1 MPYFSVKLCLGV
13 NSYNLYMCFQFMQ
26 LCYHSYGGKA
36 LLIGRY
42 RYLAIKKEK
51 DGKEFLEMFQIT
63 VLFQP
68 ISAWLFRLHLTNNL
82 YFA

>member
-42 RYLAIKKEK
+42 RYLAIKIEK
-51 DGKEFLEMFQIT
+51 DGKEFWRCFKLLCYFN
-63 VLFQP
+63 LFQHDYLDY
-68 ISAWLFRLHLTNNL
+68 I
-82 YFA
+82 